1 MYQYP
6 QQIPKIKTSQV
17 INRPISQIHVSSGV
31 ISPYKQSQ
39 VNNFNASPYMIHPSH
54 RISTVSSQKMS
65 VATRI
70 EPCSN
75 VILGNNITPKSSI
88 TVVNNS

>member
-1 MYQYP
+1 MHGSA
-6 QQIPKIKTSQV
+6 KI
-17 INRPISQIHVSSGV
+17 IGH
-31 ISPYKQSQ
+31 YKQSQ
-39 VNNFNASPYMIHPSH
+39 VNNFNASPYMIHPSQ

-75 VILGNNITPKSSI
+75 AILGNSITLKSSMM
-88 TVVNNS
+88 TGNNNSSRKIFNPNR